1 MAIKLTFKAYV
12 EKIDKHRQA
21 KNGNYFRKIVVRQ
34 PAFRNQF
41 DEKIGEDNFFE
52 LLEFRSD
59 ERFSDRHKLARA
71 KVEVTCYVNGR
82 EHIDP
87 AKGAFYTTTFRLKE
101 LKRISNGKEES

>member
-12 EKIDKHRQA
+12 EKVHPHKQA

-52 LLEFRSD
+52 LIEFRND
-59 ERFSDRHKLARA
+59 QNFSDRHKLDRAR
-71 KVEVTCYVNGR
+71 VEVTCYLNGR
-82 EHIDP
+82 ENVDG
-87 AKGAFYTTTFRLKE
+87 AKGLYYTTMLRLKE
-101 LKRISNGKEES
+101 IKRFSNGKEEK